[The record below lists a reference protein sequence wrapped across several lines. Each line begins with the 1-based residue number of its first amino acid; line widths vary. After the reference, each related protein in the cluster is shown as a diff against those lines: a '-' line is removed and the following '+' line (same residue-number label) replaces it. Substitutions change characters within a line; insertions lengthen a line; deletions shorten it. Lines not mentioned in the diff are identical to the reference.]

1 MLTKS
6 FSWILNSKIKSYV
19 ISYLHFSSFPNCQLL
34 ACFVPSYSAFLLWK
48 PVETFSTIQF
58 AFGKTASSF
67 LSKVDQM
74 TVSLALF
81 YFLKQ
86 KIASFHL
93 FNFLFMDEN
102 AKWQLCW
109 WNSLFTLRKLIIG
122 PSDKNAATICA
133 SQVSQKIGKSHEI
146 ESWKPKKPLSFCLIV
161 RLIPN

>member
-1 MLTKS
+1 MPALS
-6 FSWILNSKIKSYV
+6 PVIL
-19 ISYLHFSSFPNCQLL
+19 LF
-34 ACFVPSYSAFLLWK
+34 LWK

-81 YFLKQ
+81 YFWNR

-93 FNFLFMDEN
+93 FLIFLFMDEN

-122 PSDKNAATICA
+122 PSDKNAATVCA
-133 SQVSQKIGKSHEI
+133 SQVSLLQKNKSSMKL